1 MFEDIQYFSEACQV
15 ENMKNFPRTKAKFED
30 TKKGLF
36 QYGKHITKPSTI
48 EDECKMDEF
57 VQSNLRRSAP
67 DRLKSEKRSAIR
79 KKAASGT
86 TASSAAKDVR
96 KPVLGWVQAE
106 YERLR
111 DRLEKGGDGCG
122 AESAARP
129 AQPAPPPS
137 PPPRH
142 RPEPAFP
149 APITEHSPPTTPAPL
164 LNRPS
169 DSRATRQRLVGDD
182 FRTHSL
188 SNRPPPS
195 THTTWLLLSLSLE
208 RAS

>member
-79 KKAASGT
+79 KKSGERH
-86 TASSAAKDVR
+86 DGFVR
-96 KPVLGWVQAE
+96 
-106 YERLR
+106 
-111 DRLEKGGDGCG
+111 
-122 AESAARP
+122 S
-129 AQPAPPPS
+129 
-137 PPPRH
+137 
-142 RPEPAFP
+142 
-149 APITEHSPPTTPAPL
+149 
-164 LNRPS
+164 
-169 DSRATRQRLVGDD
+169 
-182 FRTHSL
+182 
-188 SNRPPPS
+188 
-195 THTTWLLLSLSLE
+195 
-208 RAS
+208 